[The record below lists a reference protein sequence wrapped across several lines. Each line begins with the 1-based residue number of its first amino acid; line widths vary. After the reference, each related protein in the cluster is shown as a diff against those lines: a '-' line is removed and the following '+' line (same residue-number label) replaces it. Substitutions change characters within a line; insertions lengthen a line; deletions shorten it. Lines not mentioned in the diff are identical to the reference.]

1 MTARDVARLIAAV
14 RIGAGV
20 TLLAAPSRVTRPWI
34 GAPSGL
40 AGTRVL
46 VRGLGIRDAIMG
58 GIQLHT
64 VDHPQVG
71 PRWVATGAL
80 ADAVDGLATLA
91 ARRELPRVGGPLLG
105 AGALASAVAGVL
117 AARALKAEADAA
129 ERPEGP
135 DASLVVPA
143 GADPTTANGA
153 SAPAPTRAEP

>member
-1 MTARDVARLIAAV
+1 MAPRAVARLIAAV

-20 TLLAAPSRVTRPWI
+20 TLLAAPGLVTRPWI
-34 GAPSGL
+34 GAHAGF
-40 AGTRVL
+40 AGTRVM

-91 ARRELPRVGGPLLG
+91 ARRDLPRVGGP
-105 AGALASAVAGVL
+105 
-117 AARALKAEADAA
+117 
-129 ERPEGP
+129 
-135 DASLVVPA
+135 
-143 GADPTTANGA
+143 
-153 SAPAPTRAEP
+153 

>member
-1 MTARDVARLIAAV
+1 MTPRDVARLIAAV

-20 TLLAAPSRVTRPWI
+20 TLLAAPGTVTRPWI
-34 GAPSGL
+34 GAHAGL
-40 AGTRVL
+40 AGTRVM

-91 ARRELPRVGGPLLG
+91 ARRDLPRVGGPLLG
-105 AGALASAVAGVL
+105 VGALAVAAAGLL
-117 AARALKAEADAA
+117 AARALREQAEGETAGAA
-129 ERPEGP
+129 APVAAPAAPVNG
-135 DASLVVPA
+135 AQVPA
-143 GADPTTANGA
+143 APQGAA
-153 SAPAPTRAEP
+153 